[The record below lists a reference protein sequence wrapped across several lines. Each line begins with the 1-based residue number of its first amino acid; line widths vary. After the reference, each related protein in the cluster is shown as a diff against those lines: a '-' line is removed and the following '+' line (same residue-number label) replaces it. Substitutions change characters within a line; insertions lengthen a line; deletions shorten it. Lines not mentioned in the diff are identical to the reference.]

1 MMPMGIMDGMDMMD
15 SVDACV
21 VFFAPSR
28 KPQAIYECSGGGALV
43 DDGSPNLLD
52 TEEKAVEIAFL
63 VADKDVE
70 FAAGRGGAAAA
81 QLAFQGR
88 IGLAEEVVDL
98 GDGLRV
104 GFDMHFEPFHLA
116 R

>member
-70 FAAGRGGAAAA
+70 FAAGGCRTASA

-88 IGLAEEVVDL
+88 LSLAEKVIDL

-104 GFDMHFEPFHLA
+104 GFDMDCKPFHLA